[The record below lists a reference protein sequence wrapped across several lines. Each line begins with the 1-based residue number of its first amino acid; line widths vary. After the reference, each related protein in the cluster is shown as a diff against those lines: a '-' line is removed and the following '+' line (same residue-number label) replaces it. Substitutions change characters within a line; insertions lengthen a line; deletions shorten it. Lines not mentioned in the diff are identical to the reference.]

1 MIKIMKKNPNDIGNK
16 KSTVFKNIVIKYS
29 KIINKANNNK
39 TKKSASSNQKDLF
52 NPELFL
58 TIDEIN
64 KKFGKD
70 TVCFGDQLG
79 NLDYD
84 KLLDS
89 NDFNLL
95 KCEADKLLKT
105 YQQIDKQLIALSKAT
120 NTNSNIYKRKQL
132 QKQKDEIKQI
142 YISIRKRISL
152 ISIE

>member
-1 MIKIMKKNPNDIGNK
+1 MIKKALKSPNDIGNK
-16 KSTVFKNIVIKYS
+16 KGTMFKNIVS
-29 KIINKANNNK
+29 QFNKAIDK
-39 TKKSASSNQKDLF
+39 TKKSTSSNQKDLF

-58 TIDEIN
+58 TIDELN

-95 KCEADKLLKT
+95 KCEADKLLKND
-105 YQQIDKQLIALSKAT
+105 QQIDKQLIALSKAT

>member
-1 MIKIMKKNPNDIGNK
+1 MMIKIIKKNLNDIGNK

-29 KIINKANNNK
+29 KIVNK
-39 TKKSASSNQKDLF
+39 TKKSTSSNQKDLF

-58 TIDEIN
+58 TIDKIN

-95 KCEADKLLKT
+95 KSKADKLLIT

-142 YISIRKRISL
+142 YISIRKRIAQL
-152 ISIE
+152 YIL

>member
-1 MIKIMKKNPNDIGNK
+1 MKKSPNNIGNK
-16 KSTVFKNIVIKYS
+16 KRTVFKNIVSKHS
-29 KIINKANNNK
+29 KIINK
-39 TKKSASSNQKDLF
+39 TKKSTSSNQKDLF

-95 KCEADKLLKT
+95 KSEADKLLKT
-105 YQQIDKQLIALSKAT
+105 YQQIDKQLIVMRQVK
-120 NTNSNIYKRKQL
+120 
-132 QKQKDEIKQI
+132 
-142 YISIRKRISL
+142 
-152 ISIE
+152 

>member
-1 MIKIMKKNPNDIGNK
+1 MIKIMKKSPNDIGDK
-16 KSTVFKNIVIKYS
+16 KGTVFKNIVSKYN
-29 KIINKANNNK
+29 KIINKTNK
-39 TKKSASSNQKDLF
+39 STSSNQKDLF

-58 TIDEIN
+58 TIEEIN

-95 KCEADKLLKT
+95 KSEADKLLKT
-105 YQQIDKQLIALSKAT
+105 YQQINKQLIALSKAT

-132 QKQKDEIKQI
+132 QKQKDEIKQV
-142 YISIRKRISL
+142 YVSIRKRIAQL
-152 ISIE
+152 YIV

>member
-1 MIKIMKKNPNDIGNK
+1 MIKIMKKSPNDIGNK
-16 KSTVFKNIVIKYS
+16 KRTVFKNIVPKHS
-29 KIINKANNNK
+29 KITNK
-39 TKKSASSNQKDLF
+39 TKKSTSSNQKDLF

-58 TIDEIN
+58 TIDKIN

-95 KCEADKLLKT
+95 KSEADKLLKT
-105 YQQIDKQLIALSKAT
+105 YQQIDKQLMALSKAN
-120 NTNSNIYKRKQL
+120 NTNANIYKCKQL

-142 YISIRKRISL
+142 YISIRKRIAQL
-152 ISIE
+152 YIV

>member
-1 MIKIMKKNPNDIGNK
+1 MIKIMKKSSNDIGNK

-29 KIINKANNNK
+29 KIINK
-39 TKKSASSNQKDLF
+39 TKKSTSSNQKDLF
-52 NPELFL
+52 NPELFSA
-58 TIDEIN
+58 IDEIN

-95 KCEADKLLKT
+95 KSEADKLLKT
-105 YQQIDKQLIALSKAT
+105 YQQIDKQLMALSKAN

-142 YISIRKRISL
+142 YIFVRKRISL
-152 ISIE
+152 IPIGR

>member
-1 MIKIMKKNPNDIGNK
+1 MKKNPNDIGDK
-16 KSTVFKNIVIKYS
+16 KAAIFKNIVTKYS
-29 KIINKANNNK
+29 KIINK
-39 TKKSASSNQKDLF
+39 TKKSTSSNQKDLF

-58 TIDEIN
+58 TIDKIN

-95 KCEADKLLKT
+95 KSEADKLLIT

-142 YISIRKRISL
+142 YISIRKRIAQL
-152 ISIE
+152 YIV

>member
-1 MIKIMKKNPNDIGNK
+1 MIKKALKSPNDIGNK
-16 KSTVFKNIVIKYS
+16 KSTVFKNIVTKHS
-29 KIINKANNNK
+29 KIINKI
-39 TKKSASSNQKDLF
+39 KKSTSSNQKDLF

-95 KCEADKLLKT
+95 KSEADKLLKT
-105 YQQIDKQLIALSKAT
+105 YQHIDKQLIALSKAN
-120 NTNSNIYKRKQL
+120 NTNANIYKRKQL
-132 QKQKDEIKQI
+132 AKQKDEIKQI

>member
-1 MIKIMKKNPNDIGNK
+1 MKKSSNDIGNK

-29 KIINKANNNK
+29 KIINK
-39 TKKSASSNQKDLF
+39 TKKSMFSNQKDLF
-52 NPELFL
+52 NPELFSA
-58 TIDEIN
+58 IDEIN

-95 KCEADKLLKT
+95 KSKADKLLKT
-105 YQQIDKQLIALSKAT
+105 YQQIDKQLIAFSKAT

-142 YISIRKRISL
+142 YISIRKRIAQL
-152 ISIE
+152 YIL

>member
-1 MIKIMKKNPNDIGNK
+1 M
-16 KSTVFKNIVIKYS
+16 
-29 KIINKANNNK
+29 
-39 TKKSASSNQKDLF
+39 
-52 NPELFL
+52 FL
-58 TIDEIN
+58 AIDEIN

-95 KCEADKLLKT
+95 KSEADKLLKT

-132 QKQKDEIKQI
+132 QKQKDEIKQV
-142 YISIRKRISL
+142 YVSIRKRIAQL
-152 ISIE
+152 YIV

>member
-1 MIKIMKKNPNDIGNK
+1 MIKKALKSPNDIGNK
-16 KSTVFKNIVIKYS
+16 KSTVSKNIVPKHS
-29 KIINKANNNK
+29 KIINK
-39 TKKSASSNQKDLF
+39 TKKSTSSNQKDLF

-58 TIDEIN
+58 TIDKIN

-95 KCEADKLLKT
+95 KCETDKLLKT
-105 YQQIDKQLIALSKAT
+105 YQQIDKQLIALSKAN
-120 NTNSNIYKRKQL
+120 NTNANIYKRKQL

-142 YISIRKRISL
+142 YISIKKRITQ
-152 ISIE
+152 IIKIN

>member
-1 MIKIMKKNPNDIGNK
+1 MIKIMKKSPNDIGDK
-16 KSTVFKNIVIKYS
+16 KGTVFKNIVSKYN
-29 KIINKANNNK
+29 KIINKTNK
-39 TKKSASSNQKDLF
+39 STSSNQKDLF

-58 TIDEIN
+58 TIDKIN

-95 KCEADKLLKT
+95 KSEADKLLIT

-142 YISIRKRISL
+142 YISIKKRIPQ
-152 ISIE
+152 IIKIN

>member
-1 MIKIMKKNPNDIGNK
+1 MILVIKKR
-16 KSTVFKNIVIKYS
+16 TVFKNIVSKYS
-29 KIINKANNNK
+29 KIINKTNK
-39 TKKSASSNQKDLF
+39 STSSNQKDLF

-58 TIDEIN
+58 TIEEIN

-95 KCEADKLLKT
+95 KSEADKLLIT

-142 YISIRKRISL
+142 YISIKKRIPQ
-152 ISIE
+152 IIKIN

>member
-1 MIKIMKKNPNDIGNK
+1 MIKKALKSPNDIGNK
-16 KSTVFKNIVIKYS
+16 KSTVSKNIASKYS
-29 KIINKANNNK
+29 KIINKI
-39 TKKSASSNQKDLF
+39 KKSTSSNQKDLF

-105 YQQIDKQLIALSKAT
+105 YQQIDKQLIAFSKAT
-120 NTNSNIYKRKQL
+120 NTNANIYKRK
-132 QKQKDEIKQI
+132 
-142 YISIRKRISL
+142 
-152 ISIE
+152 

>member
-1 MIKIMKKNPNDIGNK
+1 MKKNPNDIGNK
-16 KSTVFKNIVIKYS
+16 KSTVFKNIASKYS
-29 KIINKANNNK
+29 KIINK
-39 TKKSASSNQKDLF
+39 TKKSTSSNQKDLF

-58 TIDEIN
+58 TIDKIN

-95 KCEADKLLKT
+95 KSKADKLLKT
-105 YQQIDKQLIALSKAT
+105 YQHIDKQLIAFSKAN
-120 NTNSNIYKRKQL
+120 NTNANIYKRKQL
-132 QKQKDEIKQI
+132 QKQKDEIKQV
-142 YISIRKRISL
+142 YVSIRKRIAQL
-152 ISIE
+152 YIV

>member
-1 MIKIMKKNPNDIGNK
+1 MKKSPNDIGNK
-16 KSTVFKNIVIKYS
+16 KRTVFKNIVSKYN
-29 KIINKANNNK
+29 KIINKTNK
-39 TKKSASSNQKDLF
+39 STSSNQKDLF

-58 TIDEIN
+58 TIEEIN

-95 KCEADKLLKT
+95 KSEADKLLKT

-132 QKQKDEIKQI
+132 QKQKDEIKQV
-142 YISIRKRISL
+142 YVSIRKRIAQL
-152 ISIE
+152 YIV

>member
-29 KIINKANNNK
+29 KIINK
-39 TKKSASSNQKDLF
+39 TKKSTSSNQKDLF

-58 TIDEIN
+58 TIDKIN

-95 KCEADKLLKT
+95 KSKADKLLKT
-105 YQQIDKQLIALSKAT
+105 YQHIDKQLIAFSKAN
-120 NTNSNIYKRKQL
+120 NTNANIYKRKQL

-142 YISIRKRISL
+142 YISIRKRIAQL
-152 ISIE
+152 YIV